1 MGGGTVVCVTGGSG
15 YLGSWLVRK
24 LLGRGCVVHATLR
37 SLADE
42 KKTGL
47 LRALPGA
54 AERLRLFEADMYDA
68 DTFEPAIA
76 GCHFVFLVATPLTHD
91 PTSTKYKNTT
101 EAAVDAARIILRQ
114 CALSGTVKRVIHTAS
129 VTAASPLKE
138 DGSGYK
144 DFADESNWTPLNLS
158 CEFSN
163 AYLDDYVRSK
173 TLSEKELLSYS
184 SSSSS
189 KEDDRTRALEVVT
202 LTCGLVGGDSIQT
215 YLWGNIAAIL
225 APLTGQA
232 VNHNA
237 LLFLQALLGSVPL
250 VHVEDVCQAHVFCME
265 QESMTGRFLCAAGYP
280 NMRDI
285 VDHFAA
291 KQPRPQDTADSSDRR
306 RGQDSAQ
313 HQQAGGLGVQIQV
326 WSGGDAGLQRRVRQ
340 EAGRALDACYACM
353 RSIGIQR
360 L

>member
-158 CEFSN
+158 YEFTN

-173 TLSEKELLSYS
+173 TLSEKELLSYDES

-189 KEDDRTRALEVVT
+189 KEDDRSRALEVVT
-202 LTCGLVGGDSIQT
+202 LACGLVGGDSIQT
-215 YLWGNIAAIL
+215 YLWGSYAAIV
-225 APLTGQA
+225 APLTGQDA
-232 VNHNA
+232 SHNA

-250 VHVEDVCQAHVFCME
+250 VHVEDVCEAHVFCME
-265 QESMTGRFLCAAGYP
+265 QESMAGRFLCAAGYP

-291 KQPRPQDTADSSDRR
+291 KHPDLKIQLTQVTGEGVRIQPNTSKLED
-306 RGQDSAQ
+306 
-313 HQQAGGLGVQIQV
+313 LGFRFKYGV
-326 WSGGDAGLQRRVRQ
+326 
-340 EAGRALDACYACM
+340 EETLDCSVECAK
-353 RSIGIQR
+353 R
-360 L
+360 LGEL